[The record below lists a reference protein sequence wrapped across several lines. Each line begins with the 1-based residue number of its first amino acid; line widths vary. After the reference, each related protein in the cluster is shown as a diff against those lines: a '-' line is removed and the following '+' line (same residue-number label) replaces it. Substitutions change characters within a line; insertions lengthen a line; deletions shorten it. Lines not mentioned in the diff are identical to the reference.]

1 MKSLLLALAIIA
13 TAAMNNVQASQ
24 AQNSPSVRENSPQD
38 GLTAQ
43 DQSNKPADVEV
54 TKQIRRELMKDD
66 SLSMKAKNVKI
77 IVLNNGVTLKGPV
90 ESNNEVERILKHA
103 YVSAPKH
110 KIYNQISV
118 TK

>member
-1 MKSLLLALAIIA
+1 MKSVLLAMAIIA
-13 TAAMNNVQASQ
+13 TAALNNVHANQ
-24 AQNSPSVRENSPQD
+24 AQTTPNVRDNVPQD

-43 DQSNKPADVEV
+43 DASNKPADVEV

-66 SLSMKAKNVKI
+66 ALSTKAKNVKI

-90 ESNNEVERILKHA
+90 ENEKEIERILKHA